1 MSRLFYIAK
10 NYLKLI
16 MRSKAM
22 VIITVLGTIM
32 VVAALSSTFRTILNE
47 AEKDTEFTI
56 GYHMADDSIYAFAE
70 SQLVDGFEDEGLTLI
85 KYKDEDPEELIKN
98 GDIEVFIDFEKDSYS
113 LTGDKQ
119 NQIDTRVI
127 QYALYNVDSMMN
139 GEFQSIEVGSEELE
153 TVKTPTAEDYYGIV
167 QTVYFISLC
176 AVFLTPIFINERK
189 GNIISRFKISSASG
203 AHSYLGK
210 LTSCVLVS
218 WIAQTF
224 IATGALVM
232 FLGVHIGVP
241 LVSIPLLML
250 ATAAFCAF
258 GILFFIIF
266 KNPAASIGLLFGI
279 LWFAGLVGGTFET
292 YMYSSFSE
300 KIKEMSPYYFL
311 NRTLVE
317 LSTTGASDYLL
328 PCVAEMAVILV
339 VSVLLGI
346 LITNKKKEV

>member
-22 VIITVLGTIM
+22 IIITVLGTIM

-47 AEKDTEFTI
+47 AEKDTDFAI
-56 GYHMADDSIYAFAE
+56 GYHMEDDSIYSIAE
-70 SQLVDGFEDEGLTLI
+70 TQLADGFETEGLTVI
-85 KYKDEDPEELIKN
+85 KYIDEDPEELIKN
-98 GDIEVFIDFEKDSYS
+98 GDVEVFIDFEKDSYS
-113 LTGDKQ
+113 ITGDKQ
-119 NQIDTRVI
+119 KQIDTRVI
-127 QYALYNVDSMMN
+127 QYVLYNVDSMMN
-139 GEFQSIEVGSEELE
+139 GEFQSVKVDPEELA
-153 TVKTPTAEDYYGIV
+153 TVETPTAEDYYGIV

-189 GNIISRFKISSASG
+189 GNIVSRFKISSASG
-203 AHSYLGK
+203 THSYLGK

-224 IATGALVM
+224 LATGALVIL
-232 FLGVHIGVP
+232 LGVHIGVP
-241 LVSIPLLML
+241 LVSIPVLML

-258 GILFFIIF
+258 GMLFFIIF

-300 KIKEMSPYYFL
+300 RAKEMSPYYFL
-311 NRTLVE
+311 NRSLVE
-317 LSTTGASDYLL
+317 LSTQGSSDYIL
-328 PCVAEMAVILV
+328 PCVAEMTVILI
-339 VSVLLGI
+339 VSALLGI

>member
-16 MRSKAM
+16 LRSKAM
-22 VIITVLGTIM
+22 IIITVLGTIM

-47 AEKDTEFTI
+47 AEKDTDFTI
-56 GYHMADDSIYAFAE
+56 GYHMEEGSRYSIAE
-70 SQLVDGFEDEGLTLI
+70 DLLVDGFEEEGLTVI

-98 GDIEVFIDFEKDSYS
+98 GDVVVFIDFGKDSYS

-119 NQIDTRVI
+119 KQIDTRII
-127 QYALYNVDSMMN
+127 QYVLYNVDSAMN
-139 GEFQSIEVGSEELE
+139 GEFGTVKVEPEELE
-153 TVKTPTAEDYYGIV
+153 TVETPSAEDYYGIV

-189 GNIISRFKISSASG
+189 GNIAMRFKVSSATG
-203 AHSYLGK
+203 THSYLGK
-210 LTSCVLVS
+210 ITSCVLVS
-218 WIAQTF
+218 WAAQTVL
-224 IATGALVM
+224 ATGALVLL
-232 FLGVHIGVP
+232 LGVHIGVP
-241 LVSIPLLML
+241 PVSIALLML

-258 GILFFIIF
+258 GTLFFIIF
-266 KNPAASIGLLFGI
+266 KNPAVSIGLLFGI

-300 KIKEMSPYYFL
+300 SIKRLSPYYFL
-311 NRTLVE
+311 NRSLVE
-317 LSTTGASDYLL
+317 LTTSGSSEYLL
-328 PCVAEMAVILV
+328 PCIAEMVIILAV
-339 VSVLLGI
+339 SMALGI